1 MRGQEMLPT
10 SWYILVAISIIFLI
24 LLAISHLGGAEPFG
38 VPKGIPRQN
47 ARRRK
52 VGKGQRSH
60 LQ

>member
-1 MRGQEMLPT
+1 MRWQEMLPT
-10 SWYILVAISIIFLI
+10 SWYILVAITLVFLI

-38 VPKGIPRQN
+38 VPKGIPCPN

-52 VGKGQRSH
+52 VGKGQRRR